1 MLKKLLCTACIGAA
15 LTGLSCAVAL
25 GTTILEIPVTSST
38 LSYRI
43 DEQSSVFGP
52 QDYFVAN
59 ETVYL
64 LDSAQNRI
72 LAYQNHKL
80 TKTISISDFTA
91 IDIAGDSHTLYA
103 TDNQLNLYCY
113 DGSTFTKVSS
123 FAPKFDEQISNFQ
136 ISNGFGY
143 FYMPEGDH
151 GTTYQFKLPGQ
162 YTDQLQITQTFDG
175 YRLDDSTFY
184 YMDYG
189 DTEELF
195 SKSGTLI
202 VYHPS
207 NNQTQRIPVSS
218 DYYLGQVQY
227 LGKTIDGHPMIYV
240 EEVTQ
245 DETYKIKTRQSIRVL
260 NDTGNTLSAYE
271 IPKQTLYATSAF
283 ASFDGHVYEL
293 SNLTDTIQVHLLS
306 DITARSTAPALS
318 IADLARLLLQLH
330 GLPV

>member
-38 LSYRI
+38 LSYRV
-43 DEQSSVFGP
+43 DEQGSVFGP
-52 QDYFVAN
+52 QDYFIADG
-59 ETVYL
+59 TVYL

-72 LAYQNHKL
+72 LSYRNNEL
-80 TKTISISDFTA
+80 VNTISIADFLA
-91 IDIAGDSHTLYA
+91 IDLAGDSDDLYVI
-103 TDNQLNLYCY
+103 DSFLNLYRY
-113 DGSTFTKVSS
+113 DGSAFTKVSS
-123 FAPKFDEQISNFQ
+123 FTPKFDEQLSNFQ

-151 GTTYQFKLPGQ
+151 GTTYQFKLPEQ

-184 YMDYG
+184 YMNYE

-207 NNQTQRIPVSS
+207 NNQAQRIPVSS
-218 DYYLGQVQY
+218 DSYLGQVQY
-227 LGKTIDGHPMIYV
+227 LGETIDGYPMICV

-245 DETYKIKTRQSIRVL
+245 DETYKIKTMQSIRVL
-260 NDTGNTLSAYE
+260 NDTGDILSVYE
-271 IPKQTLYATSAF
+271 VPKQTLYATSAF
-283 ASFDGHVYEL
+283 ASFDGQVYEL
-293 SNLTDTIQVHLLS
+293 SNLTDTVQVQLLS
-306 DITARSTAPALS
+306 DITARAAAPTLS

>member
-38 LSYRI
+38 LSYRV
-43 DEQSSVFGP
+43 DEQGSVFGP
-52 QDYFVAN
+52 QDYFIADG
-59 ETVYL
+59 TVYL

-72 LAYQNHKL
+72 LSYRNNEL
-80 TKTISISDFTA
+80 VNTISIADFLA
-91 IDIAGDSHTLYA
+91 IDLAGDSDDLYVI
-103 TDNQLNLYCY
+103 DSFLNLYRY
-113 DGSTFTKVSS
+113 DGSAFTKVSS
-123 FAPKFDEQISNFQ
+123 FTPKFDEQLSNFQ

-151 GTTYQFKLPGQ
+151 GTTYQFKLPEQ
-162 YTDQLQITQTFDG
+162 YTSELSFTQTFDG
-175 YRLDDSTFY
+175 YRLDDDTFY
-184 YMDYG
+184 YKDSS
-189 DTEELF
+189 DSEELF
-195 SKSGTLI
+195 SSTCELV

-207 NNQTQRIPVSS
+207 NGQTQRIPVSS

-227 LGKTIDGHPMIYV
+227 LGETTDGHPMICV

-245 DETYKIKTRQSIRVL
+245 DETYKIKTMQSIRVL
-260 NDTGNTLSAYE
+260 NDTGDTLSVYGV
-271 IPKQTLYATSAF
+271 PKQTLYATSAF

-293 SNLTDTIQVHLLS
+293 SNLTDTVQVHLLS
-306 DITARSTAPALS
+306 DHTARSAAPALS